1 MINFDH
7 PTEGSVESQGYFA
20 EMESF
25 DYGRPAL
32 ESYSAIIN
40 GHARLG
46 NLDSAAKW
54 FGDME
59 RNGLTAT

>member
-1 MINFDH
+1 
-7 PTEGSVESQGYFA
+7 
-20 EMESF
+20 MESF

-59 RNGLTAT
+59 RNGLTATWCVRILDVFGLI